1 MKWHTI
7 RDAQVTDKWETK
19 GVCSVGRSYRR
30 VVPVTTKINLAG
42 TAPRTDQPLTPIENR
57 GVRAISGS
65 HLCGVGLDLTA
76 AGFAPND
83 RPDLGRGGS
92 T

>member
-30 VVPVTTKINLAG
+30 AVPVTTNSTCRPPQSEPTSPA
-42 TAPRTDQPLTPIENR
+42 PIENR
-57 GVRAISGS
+57 SVRAIPGS
-65 HLCGVGLDLTA
+65 HLRGVGLDLMLQGLQA
-76 AGFAPND
+76 
-83 RPDLGRGGS
+83 DLGCDGRA
-92 T
+92 